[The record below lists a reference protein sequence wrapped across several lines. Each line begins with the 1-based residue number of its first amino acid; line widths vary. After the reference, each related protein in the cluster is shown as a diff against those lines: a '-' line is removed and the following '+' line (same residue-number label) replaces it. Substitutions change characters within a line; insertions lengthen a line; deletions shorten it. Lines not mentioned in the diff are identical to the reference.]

1 MSEIFETPVSAMVT
15 ADASVAPAAEGG
27 KEPLLRVRDV
37 VQEFHLPGRGTVH
50 ACSGV
55 SLDVREG
62 EALGVV
68 GESGSGKSTLV
79 RSILQSPR
87 PKSGE
92 VLFQGQDLTRLRVRV
107 FVAEVQMPLPISHA
121 NPSSIT

>member
-1 MSEIFETPVSAMVT
+1 MSDTVT
-15 ADASVAPAAEGG
+15 AADASGAPAAGAAEA
-27 KEPLLRVRDV
+27 PLLRVRDV

-79 RSILQSPR
+79 RSILQAPGPS
-87 PKSGE
+87 
-92 VLFQGQDLTRLRVRV
+92 RVRC
-107 FVAEVQMPLPISHA
+107 
-121 NPSSIT
+121 SSRART